1 MIMICVCALFIAALW
16 DEPVWKTCAEL
27 ETINRLKLDGLVEE
41 NRIFDGTGPGVV
53 SSSPM
58 HWVLLRGYKER
69 RRRRK
74 RRKRKKN
81 RKKEARNKEKKMTPW

>member
-1 MIMICVCALFIAALW
+1 MIMICMCALFIAALR
-16 DEPVWKTCAEL
+16 DEPVWKTCTEF
-27 ETINRLKLDGLVEE
+27 ETANGLKLNGLVEA
-41 NRIFDGTGPGVV
+41 NQIFDGTGPGVV

-58 HWVLLRGYKER
+58 HWVVGYKER

-81 RKKEARNKEKKMTPW
+81 RKKETRKNEKKMIPWRW